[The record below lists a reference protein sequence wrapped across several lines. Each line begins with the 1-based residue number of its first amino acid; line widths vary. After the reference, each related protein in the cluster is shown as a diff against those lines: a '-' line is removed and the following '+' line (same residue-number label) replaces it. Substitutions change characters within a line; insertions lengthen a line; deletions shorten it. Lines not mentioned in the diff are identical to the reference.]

1 MSSRHHN
8 ARLWARRSQA
18 FTLLELMV
26 AVSVMTLIIYVL
38 YALFDQTQMALRK
51 NAAQVDVNEGGRTAM
66 EMIVRELSQM
76 EVSGYPAITDVQTL
90 LTYSGSKSFLSR
102 ITPGNKALLLAYQS
116 DALTPEG
123 DEEDRAQG
131 FRTNILQDF
140 TFTSRGDSGFLV
152 TSYRVVGA
160 TNGIGTLMRY
170 RINGTMRITGPGQ
183 AITNKTAVF
192 NSTFFDPTA
201 NAHGDL
207 FEPITDGVI
216 HLRIS
221 PYDQFGRPLGY
232 DRKFKDPLGLNLL
245 RLNMAGQQLQFPDPT
260 DGSDDKGPIDG
271 KLKQDYDEQN
281 KTADQTKAEFYGVL
295 PSYFDVEMAVV
306 EPQIVKQMRALPTAF
321 QANFLGRQI
330 GKVTLF
336 RQRVPIRDM
345 K

>member
-1 MSSRHHN
+1 MRSRHDN
-8 ARLWARRSQA
+8 ARFRAMPDRA
-18 FTLLELMV
+18 FTILELLV
-26 AVSVMTLIIYVL
+26 AVSVMTLVIYVL
-38 YALFDQTQMALRK
+38 YALFNQTQMAMRK
-51 NAAQVDVNEGGRTAM
+51 NAAQVDVNEGGRAAM

-76 EVSGYPAITDVQTL
+76 EVSGYPAITDEQTL

-152 TSYRVVGA
+152 TSYRVIHV
-160 TNGIGTLMRY
+160 TNGVGTLARY
-170 RINGTMRITGPGQ
+170 RTNGTLRVTEPGQ
-183 AITNKTAVF
+183 VQFNKTKLF
-192 NSTFFDPTA
+192 NRNFFDPIV
-201 NAHGDL
+201 NASSEEADYA

-221 PYDQFGRPLGY
+221 PYDQFGRSLGY
-232 DRKFKDPLGLNLL
+232 GSMYYDPLGMNLERRGVSGHVL
-245 RLNMAGQQLQFPDPT
+245 FPIATTRPV
-260 DGSDDKGPIDG
+260 DGT
-271 KLKQDYDEQN
+271 LMQDRGAQSQ
-281 KTADQTKAEFYGVL
+281 ARFYGAL

-306 EPQIVKQMRALPTAF
+306 EPQILKQMRALPPAF
-321 QANFLGRQI
+321 QADFLGRQI

>member
-1 MSSRHHN
+1 MNSRHHN
-8 ARLWARRSQA
+8 ARLRARRSQA

-26 AVSVMTLIIYVL
+26 AVSVMTLIIYAL
-38 YALFDQTQMALRK
+38 YALFNQTQMALRK
-51 NAAQVDVNEGGRTAM
+51 NAAQVDVNEGGRAAM

-90 LTYSGSKSFLSR
+90 LTYSGSKSFRSR
-102 ITPGNKALLLAYQS
+102 ITPGNTALLLAYQS
-116 DALTPEG
+116 EALTPEG
-123 DEEDRAQG
+123 DDEDLAQG

-140 TFTSRGDSGFLV
+140 TFTSRGDSGFFV

-160 TNGIGTLMRY
+160 TNGIGTLCRY
-170 RINGTMRITGPGQ
+170 RTNGTLRVTAPGQ
-183 AITNKTAVF
+183 GLLNKTDLF
-192 NSTFFDPTA
+192 NRFFFEPIA
-201 NAHGDL
+201 NASSGA

-221 PYDQFGRPLGY
+221 PYDQFGRPLGHGSMY
-232 DRKFKDPLGLNLL
+232 YDPLGLNLE
-245 RLNMAGQQLQFPDPT
+245 RRGATGQALFPVATNRPV
-260 DGSDDKGPIDG
+260 DGTLMQDRDG
-271 KLKQDYDEQN
+271 QSQ
-281 KTADQTKAEFYGVL
+281 AQFYGAL

-306 EPQIVKQMRALPTAF
+306 EPQILKQMRALPPAF
-321 QANFLGRQI
+321 QPNFLGRQI

>member
-8 ARLWARRSQA
+8 ARLRARRRSRA

-26 AVSVMTLIIYVL
+26 AVSVMTLVIYVL
-38 YALFDQTQMALRK
+38 YALFNQTQMAMRK
-51 NAAQVDVNEGGRTAM
+51 NAAQVDVNEGGRAAM

-76 EVSGYPAITDVQTL
+76 EVSGYPTITDQQTL

-102 ITPGNKALLLAYQS
+102 ITPGNEALLLAYQS
-116 DALTPEG
+116 DALPP
-123 DEEDRAQG
+123 EEDAWAIEQG

-140 TFTSRGDSGFLV
+140 TFTSWGDSGFVV

-160 TNGIGTLMRY
+160 TNGIGTLARC
-170 RINGTMRITGPGQ
+170 RTNGTIRVSAPGQ
-183 AITNKTAVF
+183 ALFNKTEIF
-192 NSTFFDPTA
+192 NRFFFDPTA
-201 NAHGDL
+201 NAPSDM

-221 PYDQFGRPLGY
+221 PYDQLGRPLGHGSMY
-232 DRKFKDPLGLNLL
+232 YDPLGLNLE
-245 RLNMAGQQLQFPDPT
+245 RRGAAGQALFLIDTNRPV
-260 DGSDDKGPIDG
+260 DGT
-271 KLKQDYDEQN
+271 LMQDRYAQSQ
-281 KTADQTKAEFYGVL
+281 AQFYGAL

-306 EPQIVKQMRALPTAF
+306 EPQILKQMRALPPAF
-321 QANFLGRQI
+321 QTNFLGRQI

-336 RQRVPIRDM
+336 RQRVPVRDM